1 MVAAVLSTS
10 FVLLLSTSSRYSTVE
25 SFRTTTPT
33 PVRVVSLFD
42 PHPHRQQQLR
52 PHQGVCCHRPRPIAS
67 KARASTTT
75 QRYYQSRRSTKTA
88 VVVDD
93 NQQERQDDDVVP
105 LTTIQILMSDTGGGH
120 RASANALRD
129 ALRTLPDGGGD
140 RITCD
145 IVDLYADYGNVWP
158 YTSYPQLYKLL
169 ASYPWSW
176 ALFYWFG
183 ATDLGLAVNDFLLR
197 LACRDTFRQCLA
209 RIQPSTGR
217 RADLVVSVHPL
228 TNALPLE
235 IVRQLD
241 QDDEKRGRRGQQK
254 TPFCTV
260 VTDLGSA
267 HPTWFCD
274 GYVWSLRLFS
284 LFLPSSSH
292 AHTFKRYLSSF
303 CFGTHA
309 HTHTYS

>member
-1 MVAAVLSTS
+1 MVAAVLSAS
-10 FVLLLSTSSRYSTVE
+10 FLLVLLSTSSRCTVE
-25 SFRTTTPT
+25 SFRTTTP
-33 PVRVVSLFD
+33 VVVSVFD
-42 PHPHRQQQLR
+42 PHRLLR
-52 PHQGVCCHRPRPIAS
+52 PPGGGCHRPPIAS
-67 KARASTTT
+67 SIQPAAAATRPRASTATH
-75 QRYYQSRRSTKTA
+75 RLYQSRSSTITA
-88 VVVDD
+88 VVDD
-93 NQQERQDDDVVP
+93 NSQREDVKMS
-105 LTTIQILMSDTGGGH
+105 IQILMSDTGGGH

-129 ALRTLPDGGGD
+129 ALRTLPYGGD
-140 RITCD
+140 NIQCD

-183 ATDLGLAVNDFLLR
+183 TTDLGLAMNDFLLR

-209 RIQPSTGR
+209 RIQPTTGR
-217 RADLVVSVHPL
+217 RADLIVSVHPL
-228 TNALPLE
+228 TNSLPLE

-241 QDDEKRGRRGQQK
+241 QEDDEKHRGRGGGTTDHHH

-274 GYVWSLRLFS
+274 GYVSSLCFACS
-284 LFLPSSSH
+284 LPSNSLTRFQIH
-292 AHTFKRYLSSF
+292 NQT
-303 CFGTHA
+303 T
-309 HTHTYS
+309 